1 MTEPTTTESRTTWF
15 IGGTIATI
23 ALLILLGYLLFGFTS
38 IPLR

>member
-1 MTEPTTTESRTTWF
+1 MSEPNTPDTHRTWF

-23 ALLILLGYLLFGFTS
+23 ALLILLGYLLFGLTS

>member
-1 MTEPTTTESRTTWF
+1 MTESSKPATYRTWF

-23 ALLILLGYLLFGFTS
+23 ALLILLGYLLFGLTS